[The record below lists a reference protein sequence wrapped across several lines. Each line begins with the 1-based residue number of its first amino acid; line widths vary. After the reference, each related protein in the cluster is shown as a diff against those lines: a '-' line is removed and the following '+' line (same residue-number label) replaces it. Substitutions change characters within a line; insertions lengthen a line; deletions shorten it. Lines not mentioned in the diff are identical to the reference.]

1 MKIKK
6 QNLWVCLDSTVSPF
20 RYFQLSEN
28 EKVEERLKDKENVY
42 FQVSNLA
49 EAREVCQRYIAHF
62 NLGSSN
68 WTGGRVINDNSE
80 FVANISYNGR
90 IWDSEEFKNTREIK
104 I

>member
-6 QNLWVCLDSTVSPF
+6 QNLWVCLDSVANPF
-20 RYFQLSEN
+20 RYFQASRNEQSE
-28 EKVEERLKDKENVY
+28 EMMKDKERVY

-49 EAREVCQRYIAHF
+49 EASEVCQRYIERF

-68 WTGGRVINDNSE
+68 WIGGRVIDDNSN

-90 IWDSEEFKNTREIK
+90 IWDSEEFENAKEIK
-104 I
+104 L